1 MYIIAGLGNPGEEYD
16 NTRHNIGREV
26 VTLLANKK
34 VKDLEVGE
42 WKTDKKIQAEVATF
56 EYGQQKGKL
65 VLPNT
70 FMNLSGKT
78 IGPLITS
85 VKKAE
90 SLVVIHDDL
99 DLPLGR
105 FKIGFDRGSGGHKG
119 VESIIKNIKTRAFVR
134 VRVGISGSTPT
145 GKIKKPQGDEAVQD
159 FVLGQWKPREEEILK
174 NMKKEIV
181 DSLLVLMESG
191 RVVAMNQFN

>member
-26 VTLLANKK
+26 VALLSSKK
-34 VKDLEVGE
+34 LKDFEVGE
-42 WKTDKKIQAEVATF
+42 WKTDKKIKADVANF
-56 EYGQQKGKL
+56 EYGKQKGKL

-70 FMNLSGKT
+70 FMNLSGKA

-119 VESIIKNIKTRAFVR
+119 VESIIKIIKTRAFVR
-134 VRVGISGSTPT
+134 VRVGISTSTPS
-145 GKIKKPQGDEAVQD
+145 GKIKKPQGEQAVQD
-159 FVLGQWKPREEEILK
+159 FVLGHWKPKEEEILK
-174 NMKKEIV
+174 KVKKDMA
-181 DSLLVLMESG
+181 DSLLVLLESG
-191 RVVAMNQFN
+191 RMVAMNRFN